1 MSLNDPRWGNN
12 QGNDDDKRGDDK
24 RGANQGPPDLE
35 DLWRDFN
42 QRLSGMLGGK
52 RSGRGNG
59 SGGGGGGGGPQLPQL
74 SFKQFGGGIGAL
86 LALAGAIWLSS
97 GFYIVDANQRGVV
110 LRFGSFVETTEP
122 GLRWRLPFPVESH
135 DVVDLTGVRTVEV
148 GYRGSERNKV
158 LREALM
164 LTDDENIINIQFAV
178 QYVLNSPEK
187 YLFNNRF
194 PDEAVVQAAES
205 AMREIVGKSKMDFVL
220 YEGREQIAASAHE
233 SIQTILD
240 RYDTGIQVSRV
251 TMQNAQPP
259 EQVQAA
265 FDDAVKAGQDRERL
279 RNEGEA
285 YANDVI
291 PRARGTAS
299 RLIEEANAYQA
310 SVVANAEG
318 EASRFSQVLGEFRR
332 APEVTRERMYLDT
345 MQQLM
350 SNTSKVIVDAKGNG
364 NLMMLPL
371 DKLMQSAGAT
381 AGSANVGTAP
391 GSSGGDAVPPSRAGS
406 STDMRS
412 REAMLRDRE
421 RGER

>member
-12 QGNDDDKRGDDK
+12 QGNDDDKRGDDR

-52 RSGRGNG
+52 RGGRGNG
-59 SGGGGGGGGPQLPQL
+59 SGGGGGGGPQLPQL

-86 LALAGAIWLSS
+86 LALTAAVWLSS

-194 PDEAVVQAAES
+194 PDESVVQAAES

-220 YEGREQIAASAHE
+220 YEGREQIAADAHQ

-318 EASRFSQVLGEFRR
+318 EASRFTQVLGEFRR

-350 SNTSKVIVDAKGNG
+350 SNTSKVMVDTKGNG
-364 NLMMLPL
+364 NLLMLPL
-371 DKLMQSAGAT
+371 DKLMQSVGAS
-381 AGSANVGTAP
+381 AGSATGGMAQ
-391 GSSGGDAVPPSRAGS
+391 GSVGGDAVPPSRAGS